1 MSRLGRAGFLGFGL
15 PTSPPIGEALVFDPH
30 SCFGE
35 ALVIMHAERHAF
47 VVAKIE
53 FAKIAFQVLL

>member
-1 MSRLGRAGFLGFGL
+1 
-15 PTSPPIGEALVFDPH
+15 
-30 SCFGE
+30 
-35 ALVIMHAERHAF
+35 MHAERHAF